1 MALLVRYAW
10 LLEASFAS
18 EAVPKGHLEPFGSWS
33 TGEPVEELG
42 TQRFV
47 GTMGFKR
54 MTPVQAIAIPLL
66 LKQRDVAVEAC
77 TGSGKTLAFL
87 IPSFEILCRSLEE
100 GVSRRPGSLQLMVGC
115 AIIAPTRELATQIYE
130 VFGKYLKS
138 AEMEAC
144 ERLRAQLCV
153 GGSDAKAAAGAL
165 RRLGG
170 AEAPPVPLHLVA
182 ATPGRLRAKSLEL
195 LVFDEAD
202 RLLQLGFAMDVQAIL
217 SAVPK
222 QRRTGLFSATLTTE
236 LQRIMKAG
244 MRNPVHVCVRLKRP
258 VESEDAKGLKVRK
271 KGPEAIK
278 DGSVEEREPEEKT
291 TLGRHELPTK
301 LSNYFLQLPAT
312 ERLGFLRH
320 FLQRPEV
327 SGGKSIVFFST
338 CATVDYFH
346 VLLRELIDVKRA
358 KGKKLKMESIRVEKL
373 HGQMETWIN
382 ERRVRGRPEDPT
394 ARARAYE
401 KFCKSP
407 PEEGAILLATDVAAR
422 GIDVEKVEWIVQVDP
437 PTDPAAFVH
446 RIGRTAR
453 AGQSGKALVL
463 LLPHED
469 GYLPFLEKRGI
480 QLEQL
485 PEELAA
491 DQETR
496 SGNLEESGAN
506 TLQKCK
512 HMVERDR
519 TVMLKSTKAFLSF
532 VRAYQ
537 EHQLPFL
544 FPFKDLDLGDL
555 ATGYCLLRLPRIKEI
570 LGKRV
575 SGFKQSE
582 VDPAIGRGSNRGRRL
597 VLRQETLAKKLRRG
611 RITAAQFESK
621 LKKIGSKED
630 DGDDED
636 EEALCFLFVPL
647 LQGDVTSP
655 QDLCSWLRCIDLII
669 ARCIAKTLVPSAM
682 YIVPA
687 SPVSKATTRLPPRTP
702 MTAPSPSRAPLR
714 APPTSPALPRY
725 GTPVERHTVG
735 APRSQMTQL
744 LVHQLQKEVEKS
756 AVEKHPRR
764 EVEKPFRAVPAPP
777 ALMKAAQEARKDEE
791 P

>member
-1 MALLVRYAW
+1 MA
-10 LLEASFAS
+10 ASRD
-18 EAVPKGHLEPFGSWS
+18 WS
-33 TGEPVEELG
+33 TLPVSEG

-182 ATPGRLRAKSLEL
+182 ATPGRLRALLQMADTPLNMKSLEL

-278 DGSVEEREPEEKT
+278 DGSVEEPEEKT
-291 TLGRHELPTK
+291 KAVSHELPTK

-373 HGQMETWIN
+373 HGQM
-382 ERRVRGRPEDPT
+382 DPT

-491 DQETR
+491 DQE
-496 SGNLEESGAN
+496 SGAN

-582 VDPAIGRGSNRGRRL
+582 VDPASVPFRNKKQEKQRKEKLAKELEEREKNKEETKKEQLRKVRQAAKDAAKAEKNRTRTQK
-597 VLRQETLAKKLRRG
+597 RQAKRNDREEQWHSLAAEETLAKKLRRG

-636 EEALCFLFVPL
+636 EEDSDASEAEEETGKV
-647 LQGDVTSP
+647 D
-655 QDLCSWLRCIDLII
+655 
-669 ARCIAKTLVPSAM
+669 ARYAM
-682 YIVPA
+682 RRKRKR
-687 SPVSKATTRLPPRTP
+687 SKR
-702 MTAPSPSRAPLR
+702 
-714 APPTSPALPRY
+714 
-725 GTPVERHTVG
+725 G
-735 APRSQMTQL
+735 
-744 LVHQLQKEVEKS
+744 
-756 AVEKHPRR
+756 
-764 EVEKPFRAVPAPP
+764 
-777 ALMKAAQEARKDEE
+777 
-791 P
+791 